1 MFCVNTGEY
10 AGFDENQ
17 PTSSSGGKAKVV
29 EIIKD
34 SRKKMVFIGDG
45 VTDLETSPLVV
56 RPNKKNK
63 CVSGKGSDNSR

>member
-1 MFCVNTGEY
+1 MFSVITGEY

-56 RPNKKNK
+56 T
-63 CVSGKGSDNSR
+63 

>member
-1 MFCVNTGEY
+1 MFSLITGEY

-45 VTDLETSPLVV
+45 VTDLETSLLVV
-56 RPNKKNK
+56 ML
-63 CVSGKGSDNSR
+63 S

>member
-1 MFCVNTGEY
+1 MFCVDTGEY

-56 RPNKKNK
+56 TLSFKFR
-63 CVSGKGSDNSR
+63 